1 MSKQHAAFQDLIRRA
16 DAAGEQAV
24 ADATVVPMVV
34 YSPRDPVASL
44 LGGDDGGP
52 DPNQPVY
59 HVPDGVCGFAWVNA
73 KASATEGRK
82 FLNWLKGSVKSSK
95 PFSDVQPAS
104 TQAPRL
110 DSYYKGVSIWI
121 GGFNQSMQ
129 KKEAYGRAFAKVLN
143 EAGIDGLGV
152 YCMSR
157 MD

>member
-1 MSKQHAAFQDLIRRA
+1 LSKQHAAFQDLIRHA
-16 DAAGEQAV
+16 DAAGQKAV
-24 ADATVVPMVV
+24 EDANVTAMIV

-52 DPNQPVY
+52 DLSRPVY
-59 HVPDGVCGFAWVNA
+59 HVPDGVCGFAWVNC
-73 KASATEGRK
+73 KATATEGRK

-104 TQAPRL
+104 TMEPRT

-129 KKEAYGRAFAKVLN
+129 KKEAYGRAFAKALN
-143 EAGIDGLGV
+143 EAGINGLSV

>member
-1 MSKQHAAFQDLIRRA
+1 MSKQHAAFQDLIRAA
-16 DAAGEQAV
+16 DIAGEQAV
-24 ADATVVPMVV
+24 AGASVVPMVV
-34 YSPRDPVASL
+34 GTPRNMMASL
-44 LGGDDGGP
+44 MGGDDGGF
-52 DPNQPVY
+52 DPSQPTY
-59 HVPDGVCGFAWVNA
+59 YVPDGVCGFAWVNF
-73 KASATEGRK
+73 KANATEGRK
-82 FLNWLKGSVKSSK
+82 FLNWLKGNVKSSK

-104 TQAPRL
+104 TMEPRT

-143 EAGIDGLGV
+143 EAAIDGLSV